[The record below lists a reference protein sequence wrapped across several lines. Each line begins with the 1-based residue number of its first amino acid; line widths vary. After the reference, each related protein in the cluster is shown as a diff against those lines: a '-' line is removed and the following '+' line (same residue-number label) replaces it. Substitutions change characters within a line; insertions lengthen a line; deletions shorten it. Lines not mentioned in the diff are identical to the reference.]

1 MRCDAPIGNLA
12 AFQEAMQRRF
22 GIAQICNAPDRSAI
36 PEGLDMASVELARR
50 KASAIE
56 YPVYSRKM
64 EATQAKD

>member
-1 MRCDAPIGNLA
+1 
-12 AFQEAMQRRF
+12 MQRRF

-50 KASAIE
+50 KVSAIE